1 MFLDTSALLGLFEN
15 EPESQ
20 EFQDIFRMTMGEPMY
35 ISIVQMGEISDW
47 CIRNDHDVS
56 DLIETVKKLVNVLP
70 VNEIICLKASQK
82 KQEMRKKGVDKFG
95 LIDAII
101 LESAGSI
108 GQKLLTTDQDFK
120 MSESAIV
127 LG

>member
-35 ISIVQMGEISDW
+35 ISIIQMGEVSDW
-47 CIRNDHDVS
+47 CIRNGHDVS
-56 DLIETVKKLVNVLP
+56 DLMNTVNKLVNVLP
-70 VNEIICLKASQK
+70 VNEIICLKASQT
-82 KQEMRKKGVDKFG
+82 KQEMRKKGAEKFG

-101 LESAGSI
+101 LESARSI
-108 GQKLLTTDQDFK
+108 SQKLLTADRDFK
-120 MSESAIV
+120 MSRSAVV